1 MLQNRS
7 VATVIIL
14 SLVTCGIYSLY
25 WTYVTIEA
33 LDNEGQS
40 SNMPA
45 IVQFLLTLFLANV
58 GYILFAINANNN
70 LNSIRAKRGAM
81 AKDQMV
87 LYIILAVVCPIAF
100 VGVLQNDINEI
111 A

>member
-7 VATVIIL
+7 IATVIIL
-14 SLVTCGIYSLY
+14 SIVTCGIYSLY
-25 WTYVTIEA
+25 WAYVTITA
-33 LDNEGQS
+33 LDEEGQA

-45 IVQFLLTLFLANV
+45 IVQFLLFFVYV

-70 LNSIRAKRGAM
+70 LNAIRAKKGLPQ
-81 AKDQMV
+81 KDQMMVYLLLGIFIPIV
-87 LYIILAVVCPIAF
+87 LVALV
-100 VGVLQNDINEI
+100 QMEINEL

>member
-14 SLVTCGIYSLY
+14 SLVTCGIYALY
-25 WTYVTIEA
+25 WTYVTINA
-33 LDNEGQS
+33 LDQEGQS

-45 IVQFLLTLFLANV
+45 IVQFLLLFFYV

-70 LNSIRAKRGAM
+70 LNAIRAKKGYP

-87 LYIILAVVCPIAF
+87 LYLILSVVCPIAL
-100 VGVLQNDINEI
+100 VALVQNDINEL